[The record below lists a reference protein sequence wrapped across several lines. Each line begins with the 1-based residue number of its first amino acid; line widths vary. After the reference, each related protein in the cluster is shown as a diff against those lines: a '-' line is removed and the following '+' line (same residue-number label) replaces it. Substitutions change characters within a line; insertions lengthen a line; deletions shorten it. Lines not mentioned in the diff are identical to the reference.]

1 MIPRKQTHTRKMMK
15 LRRSRR
21 RRERP
26 MMKIT
31 QGMSTRRRRL
41 KKRRLMSLLPPEARL
56 ARGDPEKIIRL
67 FVRETQSP

>member
-1 MIPRKQTHTRKMMK
+1 MK
-15 LRRSRR
+15 LRRSRKK
-21 RRERP
+21 RETP
-26 MMKIT
+26 MMT
-31 QGMSTRRRRL
+31 PMQGMSTKRRRR